1 MPREWASRMTPSA
14 IRSEPQMMAVCP
26 ASRSLPAATRP
37 PSAVKIVRSMLSWLN
52 PRPRK
57 ADDLRW
63 VGRKRAGPTAS
74 PMRSCPSD
82 PRCVTDAVTASASE
96 QFTNTESSWVV

>member
-1 MPREWASRMTPSA
+1 
-14 IRSEPQMMAVCP
+14 MMAVCP
-26 ASRSLPAATRP
+26 VASSLAAATWP
-37 PSAVKIVRSMLSWLN
+37 PSGVKMVRSMLSF
-52 PRPRK
+52 PKPSSKK

-82 PRCVTDAVTASASE
+82 LRWATEAATASASE
-96 QFTNTESSWVV
+96 QFTKAEASFVVWPLMKTVGTPASTSRR